1 MLLLRGEV
9 GGELPVFNTPRAVY
23 LPFRPSILA
32 LQQGLPPP
40 HKACIL
46 LTLPLPELRFSC
58 SVQAEKAEGS
68 SRQWVRNCTYLYL
81 SGDLKKYAIRW
92 ALLAPG
98 WHWIRPARSCRS
110 NFHLQQCRSYPCNST
125 SVAGPHVNVSWDKYI
140 LDGCRLLRAH
150 NQLPGVTG
158 QSWKAWMKGAK
169 ERYYL
174 AAARCVTNAR
184 CGSNMDSSFGV
195 ILMETLHDSIDS
207 LMCATS
213 IFSSP
218 SFTKWYIPHRSL
230 PGNVKPIFLK
240 LIPA

>member
-40 HKACIL
+40 HKVCIL

-98 WHWIRPARSCRS
+98 
-110 NFHLQQCRSYPCNST
+110 
-125 SVAGPHVNVSWDKYI
+125 
-140 LDGCRLLRAH
+140 
-150 NQLPGVTG
+150 
-158 QSWKAWMKGAK
+158 
-169 ERYYL
+169 
-174 AAARCVTNAR
+174 
-184 CGSNMDSSFGV
+184 
-195 ILMETLHDSIDS
+195 
-207 LMCATS
+207 
-213 IFSSP
+213 
-218 SFTKWYIPHRSL
+218 
-230 PGNVKPIFLK
+230 
-240 LIPA
+240 